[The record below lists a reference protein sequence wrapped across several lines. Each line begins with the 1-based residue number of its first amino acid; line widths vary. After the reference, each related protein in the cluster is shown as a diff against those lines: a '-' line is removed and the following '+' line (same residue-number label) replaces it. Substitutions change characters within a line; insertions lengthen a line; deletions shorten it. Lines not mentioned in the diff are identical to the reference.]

1 MMPSLLLS
9 SSRRFRLLGSSLIAL
24 AALAGLGQLRADE
37 RVTVWSK
44 NSPEYATWK
53 FGTPDKV
60 KNETYVLSQGKFYGG
75 ANRDRSLDEV
85 KFLDVAKSLAPDLVS
100 QHYYPADSAQKANLL
115 ITVDWG
121 VTTVSE
127 SMYEQ
132 MGQDSPLGMADTD
145 AARRDASHQNASNER
160 ATGRTTPGVQM
171 LDQTYAM
178 QRLNGL
184 QSDANAQDLDR
195 KSMEMGNADN
205 AVLVGFAETLKA
217 EDQRGFDSGQGQMLR
232 AFLGDERYFVALTA
246 YDCQE
251 YLKSKKLVP
260 VWTTRISV
268 RALDSNFRRGLAL
281 MSKAGGTAFGRK
293 TDGVE
298 LKSPQIQVGPPSVVS
313 SNAK

>member
-1 MMPSLLLS
+1 MMTSALLPSLRRIRFGSCSLL
-9 SSRRFRLLGSSLIAL
+9 AL

-37 RVTVWSK
+37 RVTVWSR

-53 FGTPDKV
+53 FGTPDKI

-75 ANRDRSLDEV
+75 VNRDRSLDEV

-115 ITVDWG
+115 ITIDWG

-132 MGQDSPLGMADTD
+132 LGQDSPLGMADTD
-145 AARRDASHQNASNER
+145 AARRDASHANAGNER

-184 QSDANAQDLDR
+184 QSDANAQDMDR
-195 KSMEMGNADN
+195 KSMEMSNADN
-205 AVLVGFAETLKA
+205 AVLVGFAETLRA
-217 EDQRGFDSGQGQMLR
+217 EDQRGFDSAQGQMLR
-232 AFLGDERYFVALTA
+232 GFLADERYFIALTA

-268 RALDSNFRRGLAL
+268 RALDSNFHRGLAL
-281 MSKAGGTAFGRK
+281 MSKAGGTEFGHK

-298 LKSPQIQVGPPSVVS
+298 LKSPQIAVGTPSVVS